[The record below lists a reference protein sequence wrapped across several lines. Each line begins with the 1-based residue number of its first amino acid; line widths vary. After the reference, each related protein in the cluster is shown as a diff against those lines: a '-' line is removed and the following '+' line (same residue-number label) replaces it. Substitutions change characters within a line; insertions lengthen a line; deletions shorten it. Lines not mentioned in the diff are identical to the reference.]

1 MILRKTLM
9 ATTAL
14 MISFQPAMASMAAPQ
29 NQEVAINVAQ
39 GAEAAQILNDA
50 IAQLNEATAALAAAK
65 ESGEGVE
72 AAQQAVDAA
81 QARVDQAQ
89 ADFDAAQAAQTP
101 APEPEVEAPAPEVEA
116 PAAEPEAPVS
126 QEPAPEEPAAEP
138 EAPVSQEPA
147 PEEPAAEPEAPVSQE
162 PMTEAPAEEQA
173 EEPAA
178 EADAAQ
184 EPAPEAEAQEQEAA
198 PEAEVESEAEVEAEA
213 EAEVETQEQA
223 PAETEAETEEAAPSE
238 PAMEEGEAEQQPAE
252 EAPAEQTDEQPAATE
267 QPQEAQPAAP
277 SSEEQP
283 ASEEQSTS
291 EEQPA
296 AEQSTEAEASAEAE
310 GEVEV
315 KEPAAEAEPVEQIIE
330 EAKEAPATVLPED
343 VSEQEK
349 AALEQAEQ
357 QRRDDARK
365 RRNELI
371 GAAAVGV
378 AVGAL
383 VPLLGGKLVEDQGD
397 RVIIERNGE
406 YFVRK
411 DENALLRRDGVRV
424 DYEELDNG
432 LSRET
437 MTRPNGVQIITTRA
451 PNGDILRRERVRRD
465 GSVVV
470 LIDSLDRRNVE
481 YVDYE
486 SELPPL
492 NVTIDQGLY
501 VVAAEDANRERLRE
515 TFFAPPVDEVR
526 QRYTLREV
534 RSSERLRDIVR
545 RVDLDNIQFDTGSAT
560 VRQSQ
565 VPLLEKAALAIADVI
580 NEDPTAVFLI
590 EGHTDAVGGE
600 VYNLA
605 LSDRRAETVARIL
618 TTNYGLPPENFV
630 VEGYGESDLKID
642 SQGDEPRNRRVAIRN
657 ITPLL
662 TASE

>member
-39 GAEAAQILNDA
+39 GVEAAQILNEA
-50 IAQLNEATAALAAAK
+50 LAELNEATAALAAAK

-72 AAQQAVDAA
+72 AAQQAFDAA

-89 ADFDAAQAAQTP
+89 ADFDAAKAAQTP
-101 APEPEVEAPAPEVEA
+101 VPEPEVEAPAPEAEA
-116 PAAEPEAPVS
+116 PADAPEAPVS

-138 EAPVSQEPA
+138 EAAVEQESEA
-147 PEEPAAEPEAPVSQE
+147 EVTVEEQAPV
-162 PMTEAPAEEQA
+162 EEQA

-213 EAEVETQEQA
+213 EAEVETQEEA
-223 PAETEAETEEAAPSE
+223 PAETEAEAEEAAPSE

-252 EAPAEQTDEQPAATE
+252 EAPAEEQTDEQPAATE

-283 ASEEQSTS
+283 AN

-310 GEVEV
+310 GKVEV
-315 KEPAAEAEPVEQIIE
+315 KEPAAEAEPVEKIIQK
-330 EAKEAPATVLPED
+330 AKEAPATVLPED

-642 SQGDEPRNRRVAIRN
+642 SQGDESRNRRVAIRN

-662 TASE
+662 TASK

>member
-72 AAQQAVDAA
+72 AAQAAFDAA

-89 ADFDAAQAAQTP
+89 ADFDAAKAAQTP
-101 APEPEVEAPAPEVEA
+101 VPEPEVEAPAPEAEA
-116 PAAEPEAPVS
+116 PPASQS
-126 QEPAPEEPAAEP
+126 QEPAAEEAAPEP
-138 EAPVSQEPA
+138 EAAVEQETDA
-147 PEEPAAEPEAPVSQE
+147 EVTVEEQ
-162 PMTEAPAEEQA
+162 APAEEQA

-184 EPAPEAEAQEQEAA
+184 EPAPEAETQEQEQ
-198 PEAEVESEAEVEAEA
+198 EAEVESEAEVEAEA
-213 EAEVETQEQA
+213 EAEVETQEEA

-267 QPQEAQPAAP
+267 QTQEAQPAAP
-277 SSEEQP
+277 SSEEPP

-291 EEQPA
+291 EEKPA

-310 GEVEV
+310 GKVEV
-315 KEPAAEAEPVEQIIE
+315 KEPAAEAEPVEQIIQ

-662 TASE
+662 TASK

>member
-1 MILRKTLM
+1 M

-14 MISFQPAMASMAAPQ
+14 MISLQPAMSATIAPNGSQ
-29 NQEVAINVAQ
+29 VAYDIAQ

-50 IAQLNEATAALAAAK
+50 ITELNQATAALAQAEA
-65 ESGEGVE
+65 SGEGVE
-72 AAQQAVDAA
+72 AAQQAVAAA
-81 QARVDQAQ
+81 QARVNQAQ
-89 ADFDAAQAAQTP
+89 ADFDAAQAAQEP
-101 APEPEVEAPAPEVEA
+101 APEPEAEAPAPEAPAAEEPAPEPEA
-116 PAAEPEAPVS
+116 PAAEEAAPEAVE
-126 QEPAPEEPAAEP
+126 EPAPEAPATEEAAPEATPEAEAPAVEPEAPETEAEVETEVQEEAPAAEETAPQEPAAE
-138 EAPVSQEPA
+138 EAEPA
-147 PEEPAAEPEAPVSQE
+147 PEAAEEPVAEEAPADSGETNEAETEAAPETPETEEQPAAEQ
-162 PMTEAPAEEQA
+162 
-173 EEPAA
+173 PAA
-178 EADAAQ
+178 EADAAN
-184 EPAPEAEAQEQEAA
+184 
-198 PEAEVESEAEVEAEA
+198 EVEAD
-213 EAEVETQEQA
+213 VN
-223 PAETEAETEEAAPSE
+223 
-238 PAMEEGEAEQQPAE
+238 
-252 EAPAEQTDEQPAATE
+252 
-267 QPQEAQPAAP
+267 
-277 SSEEQP
+277 
-283 ASEEQSTS
+283 
-291 EEQPA
+291 
-296 AEQSTEAEASAEAE
+296 
-310 GEVEV
+310 VEV
-315 KEPAAEAEPVEQIIE
+315 TEPAAEAEPVEDIIE
-330 EAKEAPATVLPED
+330 ETKQTPATVLPED

-349 AALEQAEQ
+349 AALEKAEK
-357 QRRDDARK
+357 QRREDSRK

-411 DENALLRRDGVRV
+411 DENALLRRDGVQV
-424 DYEELDNG
+424 DYEELRNG

-437 MTRPNGVQIITTRA
+437 MTRPNGVQIVTTRA
-451 PNGDILRRERVRRD
+451 PNGDILRRERIRRD
-465 GSVVV
+465 GTVVV
-470 LIDSLDRRNVE
+470 LIDSLDRGNVE
-481 YVDYE
+481 YVDYDR
-486 SELPPL
+486 ELPPINL
-492 NVTIDQGLY
+492 TIDRGLY
-501 VVAAEDANRERLRE
+501 VVEAQDANQERLRE

-565 VPLLEKAALAIADVI
+565 VPLLEKAALAMADVI
-580 NEDPTAVFLI
+580 NDDPTAVFLI

-630 VEGYGESDLKID
+630 VEGYGEADLKID

-662 TASE
+662 NASN

>member
-1 MILRKTLM
+1 
-9 ATTAL
+9 
-14 MISFQPAMASMAAPQ
+14 MAAPQ

-50 IAQLNEATAALAAAK
+50 LAELNAATAALAAAK

-72 AAQQAVDAA
+72 AAQQAFDAA

-89 ADFDAAQAAQTP
+89 ADFDAAKAAETP
-101 APEPEVEAPAPEVEA
+101 APEPEVEAPAPEAEA
-116 PAAEPEAPVS
+116 PADAPETPVS
-126 QEPAPEEPAAEP
+126 QEPAPEEPA
-138 EAPVSQEPA
+138 S
-147 PEEPAAEPEAPVSQE
+147 EEPAAEPEAPVAQE

-178 EADAAQ
+178 EAEAAQ

-213 EAEVETQEQA
+213 EAEVEAQEEA
-223 PAETEAETEEAAPSE
+223 PAETEAETEEEAAPGE

-267 QPQEAQPAAP
+267 QPQEAQP
-277 SSEEQP
+277 EEP
-283 ASEEQSTS
+283 ASEEQSAS

-296 AEQSTEAEASAEAE
+296 AEQSTDAEASAEAE
-310 GEVEV
+310 GKVEV
-315 KEPAAEAEPVEQIIE
+315 KEPAAEAEPVEQIIK

-481 YVDYE
+481 YVDYDR
-486 SELPPL
+486 ELPPL
-492 NVTIDQGLY
+492 NLTIDQGLY

-662 TASE
+662 TASK

>member
-1 MILRKTLM
+1 
-9 ATTAL
+9 

-72 AAQQAVDAA
+72 AAQAAFDAA

-89 ADFDAAQAAQTP
+89 ADFDAAKAAQTP
-101 APEPEVEAPAPEVEA
+101 VPEPEVEAPAPEAEA
-116 PAAEPEAPVS
+116 PPASQS
-126 QEPAPEEPAAEP
+126 QEPAAEEAAPEP
-138 EAPVSQEPA
+138 EAAVEQETDA
-147 PEEPAAEPEAPVSQE
+147 EVTVEEQ
-162 PMTEAPAEEQA
+162 APAEEQA

-184 EPAPEAEAQEQEAA
+184 EPAPEAETQEQEQ
-198 PEAEVESEAEVEAEA
+198 EAEVESEAEVEAEA
-213 EAEVETQEQA
+213 EAEVETQEEA

-267 QPQEAQPAAP
+267 QTQEAQPAAP
-277 SSEEQP
+277 SSEEPP

-291 EEQPA
+291 EEKPA

-310 GEVEV
+310 GKVEV
-315 KEPAAEAEPVEQIIE
+315 KEPAAEAEPVEQIIQ

-662 TASE
+662 TASK